1 MITGISKNGE
11 MKNVV
16 LNDDGSIPVSMGGSE
31 TLEVQNTSDKEIT
44 INASIQNLST
54 EETAIAINKKVTS
67 IGIANYSE
75 TANVTVKLTDEKSY
89 QISSN
94 LAVELSINSEVTNI
108 TLYATE
114 NDTKIQLIVKGVEE

>member
-1 MITGISKNGE
+1 MIGISNNGE
-11 MKNVV
+11 LKNVV
-16 LNDDGSIPVSMGGSE
+16 LNDDGSIPVKIGNSAI
-31 TLEVQNTSDKEIT
+31 EVKNTSDKEIT
-44 INASIQNLST
+44 LNASIQNLST
-54 EETAIAINKKVTS
+54 EETVIAINKKVTS

-108 TLYATE
+108 TLSATE
-114 NDTKIQLIVKGVEE
+114 NDTKIQLIVKGVEK

>member
-1 MITGISKNGE
+1 MMIGISNNGE
-11 MKNVV
+11 LKNVV
-16 LNDDGSIPVSMGGSE
+16 LNDDGSIPVKIGNGAI
-31 TLEVQNTSDKEIT
+31 EVKNTSDKEIT
-44 INASIQNLST
+44 LNASIQNLST
-54 EETAIAINKKVTS
+54 EETVIAINKKVTS